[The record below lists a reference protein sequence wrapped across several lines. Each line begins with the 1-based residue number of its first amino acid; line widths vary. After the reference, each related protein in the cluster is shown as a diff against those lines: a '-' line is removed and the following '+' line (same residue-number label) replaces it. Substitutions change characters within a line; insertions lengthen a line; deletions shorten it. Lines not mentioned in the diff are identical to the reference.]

1 MILTA
6 DGADGRGWTETET
19 AIFYH
24 GWHGWTRMTE
34 KGAKQHPPLS
44 VKIRVIRGRWIEA
57 VLFAHIGV
65 HPR

>member
-1 MILTA
+1 MDGNGDA
-6 DGADGRGWTETET
+6 DFLPRMARMDTDDGER
-19 AIFYH
+19 
-24 GWHGWTRMTE
+24 
-34 KGAKQHPPLS
+34 AKQHPPLS

>member
-1 MILTA
+1 
-6 DGADGRGWTETET
+6 
-19 AIFYH
+19 
-24 GWHGWTRMTE
+24 MTE